1 MTFQVNGF
9 TQTKLVEPMLTERW
23 PKNHKLREPKK
34 YYLKYFEPKLPE
46 TNSILELIDDLV
58 PEHKPV
64 VMWSG
69 GKDGR
74 VVLEECLKRER
85 VDSVFYIRTNTGVQV
100 TEDFIKDTLQSLG
113 IRLHIREPT
122 PHAFV
127 YVAICLEIGFPGPS
141 LHDMIMSFLKYKTM
155 MKFVQEPQF
164 KKQKCVLM
172 SGVRKEESQR
182 RKINYEHA
190 INLDSGKM
198 WFCCP
203 VFYQSNEGV
212 YKYFIENGLKKS
224 PSYDVYPS
232 SMECECG
239 TFAGYGEMD
248 AIKKLDPRRASFL
261 DWVTEGVNQFGSER
275 AKRHA
280 VWGNGKNSDWSS
292 EEVQEVLT
300 KYFGDGKMF
309 EHVQKISSQACGAD
323 CGAGSMRGLL
333 GN

>member
-1 MTFQVNGF
+1 MKQI
-9 TQTKLVEPMLTERW
+9 QTKLIEPMVTDRW
-23 PKNHKLREPKK
+23 PKNHRLIEPKK
-34 YYLKYFEPKLPE
+34 FYLKYYEPKSTTTESTLEAIDELLP
-46 TNSILELIDDLV
+46 D
-58 PEHKPV
+58 HKPV

-74 VVLEECLKRER
+74 VVLEELLNRER
-85 VDSVFYIRTNTGVQV
+85 VNSVMYIRTNTGVQV
-100 TEDFIKDTLQSLG
+100 TEDFIRDTLQSLG

-141 LHDMIMSFLKYKTM
+141 LHDMIMNFLKYKTM

-172 SGVRKEESQR
+172 SGVRQEESER
-182 RKINYEHA
+182 RKINYEHP

-203 VFYQSNEGV
+203 IFYRSNEEV

-232 SMECECG
+232 SMECGCG
-239 TFAGYGEMD
+239 TFAGFGEMD
-248 AIKKLDPRRASFL
+248 AIRRLDPNRAEFFEDL
-261 DWVTEGVNQFGSER
+261 TVFIRKHGTKR
-275 AKRHA
+275 AKRHTK
-280 VWGNGKNSDWSS
+280 WGGDSDWTN

-300 KYFGDGKMF
+300 KYFGGSEMF
-309 EHVQKISSQACGAD
+309 EHVKKISSQACGAE
-323 CGAGSMRGLL
+323 CGDNEGVSG
-333 GN
+333 